1 MPATPKLFVTG
12 ATGQLG
18 RLVIDTLLQ
27 TAPASAIVAG
37 VREPAKNEGAANAL
51 REKGI
56 EVRAAD
62 YTQPATLASAFAG
75 VDRLL
80 LISSSENGKR
90 RVQHRNVIDAAKDAS
105 VGLIAYTSILHAD
118 TSPLFLAEEHRD
130 TEAALAEAGIP
141 FVLLRNGWYSE
152 VYTWR
157 LPLALK
163 HGVLMGAAGEG
174 RMSSAA
180 RADYA
185 RAAAA
190 VLAGDDHAGRTY
202 ELAGD
207 ASFTLAELVAVVA
220 AASGKL
226 MTYQNMTPE
235 EFNAA
240 VLKAGAPEIVARIL
254 SDTDAGVA
262 KGALFDEGGALAR
275 LIGRPTTPFQ
285 TTISDFV
292 RNQQADGEASSHA
305 LSALR
310 IPVNRA
316 RSEAAD
322 PVADRER

>member
-1 MPATPKLFVTG
+1 MPGTPKLFVSG

-18 RLVIDTLLQ
+18 ALVIDALLESL
-27 TAPASAIVAG
+27 PASAIVAG
-37 VREPAKNEGAANAL
+37 VRDPAKKDGAVKAL

-75 VDRLL
+75 VNRLL
-80 LISSSENGKR
+80 LISSSENGNR
-90 RVQHRNVIDAAKDAS
+90 RVQHRNVIDAAKGAGVS
-105 VGLIAYTSILHAD
+105 LIAYTSILHAD

-130 TEAALAEAGIP
+130 TEAALAESGVP

-157 LPLALK
+157 LPLAFK
-163 HGVLMGAAGEG
+163 HGDFMGAAGEG
-174 RMSSAA
+174 RISSAA

-185 RAAAA
+185 RAAAT
-190 VLAGDDHAGRTY
+190 VLAGGDHAGRTY

-220 AASGKL
+220 EASGKPI
-226 MTYQNMTPE
+226 TYQNMTPE
-235 EFNAA
+235 AFMAA
-240 VLKAGAPEIVARIL
+240 VLKSGAPEIVGKIL

-262 KGALFDEGGALAR
+262 KGALFDEGGELAR

-285 TTISDFV
+285 TTITNFV
-292 RNQQADGEASSHA
+292 RNQQAGGEA
-305 LSALR
+305 L
-310 IPVNRA
+310 
-316 RSEAAD
+316 SEA
-322 PVADRER
+322 

>member
-18 RLVIDTLLQ
+18 RHVIDMLLE
-27 TAPASAIVAG
+27 TVPASAIVAG
-37 VREPAKNEGAANAL
+37 MRDPAKDEEAANAL
-51 REKGI
+51 RKKGV

-62 YTQPATLASAFAG
+62 YSRPETLTSAFTG
-75 VDRLL
+75 TDRLL

-90 RVQHRNVIDAAKDAS
+90 KVQHRNVINAAKDAG

-130 TEAALAEAGIP
+130 TEAALAEAGVP
-141 FVLLRNGWYSE
+141 FVLLRNGWYTE

-163 HGVLMGAAGEG
+163 HGALMGAAGDG
-174 RMSSAA
+174 RISSAA

-185 RAAAA
+185 RAAAS
-190 VLAGDDHAGRTY
+190 VLAGGDHAGRIY

-220 AASGKL
+220 EASGKL
-226 MTYQNMTPE
+226 MAYQNMTPE
-235 EFNAA
+235 EFRSVA
-240 VLKAGAPEIVARIL
+240 LQAGAPEIVARIL

-262 KGALFDEGGALAR
+262 KGALFDNGGELAR
-275 LIGRPTTPFQ
+275 LIGRPTTPYQ
-285 TTISDFV
+285 TTINGFV
-292 RNQQADGEASSHA
+292 RNQQAVGE
-305 LSALR
+305 
-310 IPVNRA
+310 
-316 RSEAAD
+316 D
-322 PVADRER
+322 

>member
-1 MPATPKLFVTG
+1 MPVTPKLFVTG

-18 RLVIDTLLQ
+18 RHVIDTLLE
-27 TAPASAIVAG
+27 TVPASAIVAG
-37 VREPAKNEGAANAL
+37 MRDPAKDEEAASAL
-51 REKGI
+51 RKKGV

-62 YTQPATLASAFAG
+62 YSRPETLTSALVG

-80 LISSSENGKR
+80 LISSSEIGKR
-90 RVQHRNVIDAAKDAS
+90 QVQHRNVINAAKDAG

-130 TEAALAEAGIP
+130 TEAALAEAGVP
-141 FVLLRNGWYSE
+141 FVLLRNGWYTE

-157 LPLALK
+157 LPLAFM
-163 HGVLMGAAGEG
+163 HGVLIGAAGDG
-174 RMSSAA
+174 RISSAA

-185 RAAAA
+185 SAAAT
-190 VLAGDDHAGRTY
+190 VLVGGDHAGRIY

-220 AASGKL
+220 EASGKP
-226 MTYQNMTPE
+226 MAYQNMTPE
-235 EFNAA
+235 EFRSAA
-240 VLKAGAPEIVARIL
+240 LQAGAPEIVARIL

-262 KGALFDEGGALAR
+262 KGALFDNDGELAR

-292 RNQQADGEASSHA
+292 RNQQAAGEASG
-305 LSALR
+305 R
-310 IPVNRA
+310 P
-316 RSEAAD
+316 
-322 PVADRER
+322 